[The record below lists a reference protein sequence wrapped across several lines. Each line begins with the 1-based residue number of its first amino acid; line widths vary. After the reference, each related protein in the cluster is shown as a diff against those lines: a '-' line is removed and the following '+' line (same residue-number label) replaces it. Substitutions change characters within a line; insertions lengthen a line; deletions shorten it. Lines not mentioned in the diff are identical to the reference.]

1 MARSL
6 KRGRPSNAVVAPTQ
20 GFIVKVPVNVGD
32 EVTLG
37 EMAELLKTMNMQND
51 VVATQQGKVTETH
64 AKQGEVGKPDQPSRS
79 LDSYMNPNKGGGR

>member
-1 MARSL
+1 LWLDHAS
-6 KRGRPSNAVVAPTQ
+6 GGAPGNAVVAPTQ
-20 GFIVKVPVNVGD
+20 GSIVKVPVNVGD

-51 VVATQQGKVTETH
+51 VVATQQG
-64 AKQGEVGKPDQPSRS
+64 EVGKPDQPSRS